1 MHDTL
6 ARPNAGKAGNRH
18 DTTHNSPGAVMI
30 RPYTLNVPKA
40 RLDWIASRVADA
52 HIGYA
57 PDDDADWKYGTSARY
72 LAQLR
77 DGRP

>member
-1 MHDTL
+1 
-6 ARPNAGKAGNRH
+6 
-18 DTTHNSPGAVMI
+18 MI

-57 PDDDADWKYGTSARY
+57 PDDDADWKYGTSASY

-77 DGRP
+77 DYWRDHYDWPAAQAAFNALNSDE